1 MALLNCKFHSNML
14 QVKTSMN
21 VILPERTPGII
32 GKKTGVPAGTF
43 PVLWLFHGLSDD
55 ENSWLRNTSIERYV
69 DEYGIAVVM
78 PDAQRSYYNDM
89 AAGGRYWQF
98 ISDELITKAR
108 SFFPLSHRREDNFV
122 AGLSMGGFGAFKL
135 ALNRPELVSAAGSF
149 SGVVNI
155 LKRFDLQRGNPD
167 EFARMFGTPEDV
179 RESLNDL
186 PWLLDKNK
194 AEEITLP
201 HLYQCCGTED
211 FLYQLNKSFLKNA
224 QESGIPIHYEEDPGF
239 AHTWDYWD
247 IKIQTFLRWLVLQDL
262 SAS

>member
-1 MALLNCKFHSNML
+1 
-14 QVKTSMN
+14 MN

-32 GKKTGVPAGTF
+32 GKKTSVPAGTF

-69 DEYGIAVVM
+69 DDYGIAVVM

-89 AAGGRYWQF
+89 AAGGRYWHF
-98 ISDELITKAR
+98 ISEELIAKAR
-108 SFFPLSHRREDNFV
+108 SFFPLSHRREDNFA
-122 AGLSMGGFGAFKL
+122 AGLSMGGFGAFKF
-135 ALNRPELVSAAGSF
+135 ALNRPDLISAAGSF

-155 LKRFDLQRGNPD
+155 LERFNLKRGNPE

-179 RESLNDL
+179 RETVNDL
-186 PWLLDKNK
+186 PWLLSQSISKGV
-194 AEEITLP
+194 TLP

-211 FLYQLNKSFLKNA
+211 SLFQLNKDFYNTTRML
-224 QESGIPIHYEEDPGF
+224 GIPVHFEEDPGF

-247 IKIQTFLRWLVLQDL
+247 LKIRSFLSWLELQNL
-262 SAS
+262 SEI

>member
-1 MALLNCKFHSNML
+1 MALIRCNFSSNIL

-32 GKKTGVPAGTF
+32 GKKNQVPAGTF

-89 AAGGRYWQF
+89 AAGGSYWRF
-98 ISDELITKAR
+98 FSEELITKAR
-108 SFFPLSHRREDNFV
+108 SFFPLSHRRKDNFT

-135 ALNRPELVSAAGSF
+135 ALNKPEFVSAAGSF
-149 SGVVNI
+149 SGVVDI
-155 LKRFDLQRGNPD
+155 LDRFGMPGGNRE
-167 EFARMFGTPEDV
+167 EFARMFGSPDEV
-179 RESLNDL
+179 HESMNDL
-186 PWLLDKNK
+186 PWLLSRSSFKGL
-194 AEEITLP
+194 TLP
-201 HLYQCCGTED
+201 SLYQCCGTED
-211 FLYQLNKSFLKNA
+211 FLYQLNKNFLKTA
-224 QESGIPIHYEEDPGF
+224 QESGIHIHYEEDSGF

-247 IKIQTFLRWLVLQDL
+247 LKIRSFLEWLVQQDL
-262 SAS
+262 SGE